1 MANAKA
7 QAAGIKIVPTDD
19 PPYRPSD
26 SRERRDMIKN
36 FLKNPKMVDIVMEK
50 LFKVMVADGAQGFT
64 NDEARRFAI
73 DFLLPEIDKDRDEE
87 VKGNR
92 QLKKRPAGIN
102 IDRDEQFWKNEIDE
116 SMKQANL
123 KPNKNTRDQLKTYM
137 VNVLGRVQTVSDSAL
152 TESKNKALRGADA
165 L

>member
-36 FLKNPKMVDIVMEK
+36 FLKNPKMVDVVMEK

-92 QLKKRPAGIN
+92 
-102 IDRDEQFWKNEIDE
+102 
-116 SMKQANL
+116 
-123 KPNKNTRDQLKTYM
+123 
-137 VNVLGRVQTVSDSAL
+137 
-152 TESKNKALRGADA
+152 
-165 L
+165 